1 MYNSIL
7 AYSQKAI
14 FLANARNF
22 TLKNNF
28 GEYIISIEE
37 NERLFTNYRKH
48 VDRIFSKSS
57 RYSNHDDNE
66 EMIKVR
72 DIGFLKSQVSNE
84 WELFLDT
91 LHRYHSSY

>member
-14 FLANARNF
+14 FLANSRNL

-28 GEYIISIEE
+28 GEYIISIEV
-37 NERLFTNYRKH
+37 NERLFTNYRKR

-91 LHRYHSSY
+91 LHRYHSSN